1 MQESGRRYGGTWLE
15 RGPLAVNTVTDG
27 VDNRMT
33 SQYTV
38 DGVEVDLT
46 ATLDCN
52 ILTQCWTFT
61 NRTNAELDTLAI
73 IHYIDGDL
81 FFEGSFGNDYAG
93 ASVGVPKQV
102 YEFDAGMIPTNRPL
116 F

>member
-1 MQESGRRYGGTWLE
+1 M
-15 RGPLAVNTVTDG
+15 N
-27 VDNRMT
+27 
-33 SQYTV
+33 
-38 DGVEVDLT
+38 LT

-102 YEFDAGMIPTNRPL
+102 YEFDAGR
-116 F
+116 